1 MSDQLPFKRLEVC
14 DVFTPTKIAVF
25 ERPHEADE
33 IVVINIGRE
42 EFHCDA
48 GTLKVIGDVMVGMPP
63 RANAP
68 GGAGS

>member
-1 MSDQLPFKRLEVC
+1 MSNILPFKRLEVC
-14 DVFTPTKIAVF
+14 DVFTPQKIAVF

-48 GTLKVIGDVMVGMPP
+48 GTLKMIGDLMVNQPQP
-63 RANAP
+63 RNPEARA
-68 GGAGS
+68 